1 MKQVVVMLALCVTA
15 LLGLYVVTTSQS
27 KSSVA
32 EVIEARRSIRAYE
45 DRVVE
50 REKLQRL
57 AELGVA
63 APSAMNRQEWEV
75 RIVDN
80 KDWIDG
86 CTKAYLAAV
95 EGTGKADYML
105 KDPNFRNI
113 FRNAPA
119 VIFVAAPEGEFS
131 DVNIGLLGENMM
143 LAAVEMGLGTC
154 CLGSVLWVFSEPT
167 LNDYLS
173 SLGFSEG
180 YRLRYAL
187 AVGYPAE
194 SPEAKPR
201 DLAKIKFVE

>member
-15 LLGLYVVTTSQS
+15 LLGVYLVTTSQN

-95 EGTGKADYML
+95 DGTGKADYML
-105 KDPNFRNI
+105 KDPNFKNI

-131 DVNIGLLGENMM
+131 DVNIGLLGENIM

>member
-1 MKQVVVMLALCVTA
+1 MVLALCVTA

>member
-1 MKQVVVMLALCVTA
+1 MKQVVVVLALCVTA

-131 DVNIGLLGENMM
+131 GVNIGLLGENIM